1 MSRTVTSEKK
11 KKKMKGDN
19 DEKSVLDEHGREI
32 KVRVTVLDGTLTHPI
47 LIFVIRAF
55 RITCF

>member
-1 MSRTVTSEKK
+1 
-11 KKKMKGDN
+11 MKGDN

-55 RITCF
+55 RITCFWNEMQIYNK

>member
-11 KKKMKGDN
+11 RKKMKGDN

-32 KVRVTVLDGTLTHPI
+32 KVRVTVLDGTLTHPN
-47 LIFVIRAF
+47 LFFVIRAF